1 MGLKGNA
8 ALVGAAQYKPEKYAT
23 APRMFHL
30 EQVADLAGQAL
41 ADAGLNAAD
50 IDGLVIH
57 GPQFH
62 EAQVFVPA
70 MAAEYLGLSLNFAEV
85 VDLGGCSS
93 VAAVWRAAM
102 AVELGLCQAVLC
114 VIPARMAPFGPDED
128 PSWMARAM
136 RFGGHSTAFGAPE
149 AEFVRYFRD
158 DETTVSLGVRFR
170 FGR

>member
-8 ALVGAAQYKPEKYAT
+8 AIVGAAQYRPEKYAT

-41 ADAGLNAAD
+41 ADAGLKASD

-70 MAAEYLGLSLNFAEV
+70 MAAEYQIG
-85 VDLGGCSS
+85 
-93 VAAVWRAAM
+93 RASCR
-102 AVELGLCQAVLC
+102 ERG
-114 VIPARMAPFGPDED
+114 
-128 PSWMARAM
+128 
-136 RFGGHSTAFGAPE
+136 
-149 AEFVRYFRD
+149 
-158 DETTVSLGVRFR
+158 
-170 FGR
+170 